1 MALRDPV
8 VVFDADTNVEA
19 QLVRTLLVDAG
30 IEAFAIDDV
39 SYVGT
44 CAWGTLSG
52 INKPQVFV
60 ERGDAERALDFLD
73 TYEDRIR
80 ERQTVPADDQ
90 FCHHCGEAVEPG
102 AASCAACGQSLDSS
116 DDAEENRSEDHAGP
130 ITAEQDGANG
140 VVPHGTPSESLATFR
155 SLKKPLAWMFV
166 ICLVGSL
173 LFQVIAAVVDTV
185 GRVMGWSR

>member
-8 VVFDADTNVEA
+8 SVFDADTNVEA

-60 ERGDAERALDFLD
+60 ERDDAERALDFLD
-73 TYEDRIR
+73 SYEDRIR
-80 ERQTVPADDQ
+80 ERQTVPTDDQ
-90 FCHHCGEAVEPG
+90 FCHHCGERIEPG
-102 AASCAACGQSLDSS
+102 ATACAACGQSLDSS
-116 DDAEENRSEDHAGP
+116 DDAEEDRSDDHTGP
-130 ITAEQDGANG
+130 VTAEQDGANG
-140 VVPHGTPSESLATFR
+140 VVPHEIPSESLATFR
-155 SLKKPLAWMFV
+155 SFKKPLAWMFV

-173 LFQVIAAVVDTV
+173 LFQVITAVVEVV
-185 GRVMGWSR
+185 GRLMGGFR

>member
-1 MALRDPV
+1 
-8 VVFDADTNVEA
+8 
-19 QLVRTLLVDAG
+19 
-30 IEAFAIDDV
+30 V

-60 ERGDAERALDFLD
+60 ERGDAERALSFLD

-80 ERQTVPADDQ
+80 DRQMVPADNQ
-90 FCHHCGEAVEPG
+90 FCHHCGEPVERG

-140 VVPHGTPSESLATFR
+140 VVTHGTPSESLATFR

-166 ICLVGSL
+166 ICLAGSL
-173 LFQVIAAVVDTV
+173 LFQVIAAVVDAV

>member
-8 VVFDADTNVEA
+8 PVFDADTNVEA

-60 ERGDAERALDFLD
+60 ERDDAQRALDFLD

-80 ERQTVPADDQ
+80 ERQTVPADNP
-90 FCHHCGEAVEPG
+90 FCHHCGEPVDPG

-116 DDAEENRSEDHAGP
+116 DDAEEDRSDDHAGSVP
-130 ITAEQDGANG
+130 AEQDRANG
-140 VVPHGTPSESLATFR
+140 VVPHGTPSENLATFR

-166 ICLVGSL
+166 LCLAGSL
-173 LFQVIAAVVDTV
+173 LFQVIAAVVDAV
-185 GRVMGWSR
+185 GTLMGWSR

>member
-8 VVFDADTNVEA
+8 AVFDADTNVEA

-60 ERGDAERALDFLD
+60 ERSDAEKALDFLD
-73 TYEDRIR
+73 TYEDGVRD
-80 ERQTVPADDQ
+80 RQTVPAEDQ
-90 FCHHCGEAVEPG
+90 FCHHCGEPIEPG
-102 AASCAACGQSLDSS
+102 ATSCAACGQSLDSS
-116 DDAEENRSEDHAGP
+116 DDAEENRSDDHAGVV
-130 ITAEQDGANG
+130 TVEQDGANG
-140 VVPHGTPSESLATFR
+140 IVPHGIPGESLATFR
-155 SLKKPLAWMFV
+155 SLKKPLAWMVV
-166 ICLVGSL
+166 ICLAGTL
-173 LFQVIAAVVDTV
+173 LFQVITAIVEAV
-185 GRVMGWSR
+185 GKVMGWSR

>member
-1 MALRDPV
+1 MALHDPV
-8 VVFDADTNVEA
+8 AVFDADTNVEA

-60 ERGDAERALDFLD
+60 KRGDAERALSFLD
-73 TYEDRIR
+73 TYENRIR
-80 ERQTVPADDQ
+80 ERPMVPADGQ
-90 FCHHCGEAVEPG
+90 FCHHCGEPVEPG
-102 AASCAACGQSLDSS
+102 AEACAACGQSLDLS
-116 DDAEENRSEDHAGP
+116 DDAAENRSDDHAGP
-130 ITAEQDGANG
+130 VTAEKDGANG
-140 VVPHGTPSESLATFR
+140 VVPHGVPSESLATFR

-173 LFQVIAAVVDTV
+173 LFQVIGAVVDAV